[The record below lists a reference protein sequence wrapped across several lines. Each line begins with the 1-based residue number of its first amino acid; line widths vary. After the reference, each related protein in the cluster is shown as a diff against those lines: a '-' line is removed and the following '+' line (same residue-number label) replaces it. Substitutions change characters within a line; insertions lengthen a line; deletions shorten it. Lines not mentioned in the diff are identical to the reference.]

1 VREAFSEGQV
11 IRVDDVRGTVQRIE
25 PSATV
30 LRTETET
37 IRVPNHIL
45 IDRTVVIETAAA
57 DGDDAPG

>member
-11 IRVDDVRGTVQRIE
+11 IRVDNVRGMVQRIE

-30 LRTETET
+30 LRTDTET

-45 IDRTVVIETAAA
+45 IDRTVIIEAVDAG
-57 DGDDAPG
+57 DGPGS